1 MIKKF
6 DKKDEESGPLL
17 TAGRG
22 KEEEEE
28 AAGSGLGGVS
38 LRGANIRRAGRVWP
52 ETVVRG
58 AGNGL

>member
-22 KEEEEE
+22 KEEEE

>member
-22 KEEEEE
+22 KEEEE
-28 AAGSGLGGVS
+28 AVGSGLGGVS

>member
-22 KEEEEE
+22 KEEEE

-38 LRGANIRRAGRVWP
+38 LRGANVRRAGRVWP
-52 ETVVRG
+52 ETVVR
-58 AGNGL
+58 

>member
-22 KEEEEE
+22 KEEE

-38 LRGANIRRAGRVWP
+38 LNGANIRRAGRVWP
-52 ETVVRG
+52 VTVVRR